1 MPAVDPLKTGG
12 TAEETRKDLRDLAG
26 GGLVNFAGKFGR
38 SFRGAFLWVVTL
50 LCGLEVQAL
59 YSLSWGL
66 VSVLNRVAL
75 FGLHRGVVRFVV
87 LARVARDEEEV
98 ERSVGTGLEIG
109 LLSSALVVALLLL
122 GAGPIAAFYGKPIAG
137 ALGIMAWVVPFMAVT
152 SILLAAT
159 RALRIMR
166 YDVYVRS
173 LAGPLF
179 LLVGGLAVG
188 IVHPTLT
195 GVAWA
200 QLAMALGI
208 SLLAVHYFRRFF
220 ALGNCLR
227 WIGRRPPWGKLGR
240 FSLPVMFTDLL
251 YGLQVQLDVLMLGWF
266 VAAEQVYLVGLF
278 VLARRIASALLKVPQ
293 AFDPIFSS
301 IVTQLSSQARNREL
315 THRFGVIS
323 RWILTVNLPIF
334 FGLLIIGRSLLPMMA
349 GKEILTLG
357 QPDLELGLNILFILC
372 TAMMV
377 QSLSAAV
384 EPLLGMSGRPNLN
397 LLNNGLWLG
406 SNFLLNVVFI
416 SAWGILG
423 AALGSLLSMALVTG
437 VRFLEVHLIY
447 GVQPLGR
454 SQLKPLAAALGAGLA
469 GWLIH
474 ETVPA
479 GAIWTA
485 AASLAGFLGIYAGL
499 LRVLGI
505 AEEDALLLRRVH
517 RRLSGMMS
525 RG

>member
-1 MPAVDPLKTGG
+1 METGR
-12 TAEETRKDLRDLAG
+12 ASEESRKDLRDLAG

-75 FGLHRGVVRFVV
+75 FGLNRGVVRFVV
-87 LARVARDEEEV
+87 LARVARDEEEA
-98 ERSVGTGLEIG
+98 ERSVGTGLQIG

-122 GAGPIAAFYGKPIAG
+122 GAGPTAAFYDKPIAG
-137 ALGIMAWVVPFMAVT
+137 ALGIMAWVVPFLTVS

-173 LAGPLF
+173 IAGPLI
-179 LLVGGLAVG
+179 LLAGGLAAG
-188 IVHPTLT
+188 TIHPTLT

-227 WIGRRPPWGKLGR
+227 RVGRRPSWGRMGR
-240 FSLPVMFTDLL
+240 FSLPVMLTDLL
-251 YGLQVQLDVLMLGWF
+251 YGVQVQLDVLMLGWF
-266 VAAEQVYLVGLF
+266 VAREQVYLVGLF

-315 THRFGVIS
+315 THRFAVIS

-357 QPDLELGLNILFILC
+357 QEDLELVLNILFILC

-384 EPLLGMSGRPNLN
+384 EPLLGMSGRPHLN
-397 LLNNGLWLG
+397 LINNGLWLG

-423 AALGSLLSMALVTG
+423 AAVGSLLSMALVTG
-437 VRFLEVHLIY
+437 VRFLEVHVIY

-474 ETVPA
+474 EAVPA
-479 GAIWTA
+479 GAVWTA
-485 AASLAGFLGIYAGL
+485 AASLAGFLGIYVAL
-499 LRVLGI
+499 LRFLGI
-505 AEEDALLLRRVH
+505 AEEDELLLRRVR
-517 RRLSGMMS
+517 RRLSGFLGRREVNS
-525 RG
+525 